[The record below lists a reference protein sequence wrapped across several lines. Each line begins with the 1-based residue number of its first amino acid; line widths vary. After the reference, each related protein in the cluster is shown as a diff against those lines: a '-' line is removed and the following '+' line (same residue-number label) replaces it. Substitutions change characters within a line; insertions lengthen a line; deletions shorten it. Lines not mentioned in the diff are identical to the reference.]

1 MSQPNDVGLV
11 YLVCSEIKVAEVRL
25 GSIVSFEQF
34 NSNIQFSGRY
44 LAREVENAFNKLVKA
59 ENYLDQMTQETRQEI
74 QDQVNTTLEGLEHFY
89 RSFIAREEKIK
100 DIPLLSKIDDIRKK
114 L

>member
-1 MSQPNDVGLV
+1 
-11 YLVCSEIKVAEVRL
+11 
-25 GSIVSFEQF
+25 
-34 NSNIQFSGRY
+34 
-44 LAREVENAFNKLVKA
+44 
-59 ENYLDQMTQETRQEI
+59 
-74 QDQVNTTLEGLEHFY
+74 LEHFY